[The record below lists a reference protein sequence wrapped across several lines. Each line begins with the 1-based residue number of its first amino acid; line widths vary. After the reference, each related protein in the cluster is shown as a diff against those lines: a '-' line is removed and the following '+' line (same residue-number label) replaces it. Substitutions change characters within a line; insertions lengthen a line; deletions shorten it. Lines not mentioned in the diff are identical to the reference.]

1 MGMPDYEEIG
11 RRLGAL
17 CAEKNKAYG
26 HSFGDKSAAF
36 LMLLYPEGIQPI
48 QYKNMLVLARIFD
61 KQMRLATDPTAFNED
76 AWADI
81 AGYSILM
88 SGEGE

>member
-1 MGMPDYEEIG
+1 MNNYEEIG
-11 RRLGAL
+11 RKLGAL
-17 CAEKNKAYG
+17 CSEKNKSYG
-26 HSFGDKSAAF
+26 SSFGDKSAYF
-36 LMLLYPEGIQPI
+36 LTLLYPDGVKPE

-61 KQMRLATDPTAFNED
+61 KQMRLATNPDAFNED

-88 SGEGE
+88 SGEKE